1 MCRQIS
7 KALQLD
13 CLQKLRKEGRA
24 TLENLEERTQWLS
37 SSKDVKRNASMAH
50 DSFSSVDRISQRLE
64 QLAQERRE
72 RLKELARLRT
82 LQDEADEV
90 RVHRLNGC
98 TESSLFSCKSTEILS
113 IFLER

>member
-1 MCRQIS
+1 M
-7 KALQLD
+7 QLE
-13 CLQKLRKEGRA
+13 CLQKLRKEGKA
-24 TLENLEERTQWLS
+24 TLENLEERTHWLS

-90 RVHRLNGC
+90 RM
-98 TESSLFSCKSTEILS
+98 FDLS
-113 IFLER
+113 NCAKRN

>member
-1 MCRQIS
+1 M
-7 KALQLD
+7 
-13 CLQKLRKEGRA
+13 
-24 TLENLEERTQWLS
+24 S

-90 RVHRLNGC
+90 SVHVLLCLFKRAGDICTHERVPFLC
-98 TESSLFSCKSTEILS
+98 CVST
-113 IFLER
+113 

>member
-1 MCRQIS
+1 MFLIYRQIS

-13 CLQKLRKEGRA
+13 CLQKLRRDGKA

-50 DSFSSVDRISQRLE
+50 DSFSSVDRICQRLE

-90 RVHRLNGC
+90 
-98 TESSLFSCKSTEILS
+98 S
-113 IFLER
+113 